1 MLPERALHLR
11 GILEGVEPD
20 LEDVVDEGE
29 ERREGVGR
37 HEQRHEAVLDDCG
50 WERGN
55 RVISSENYFYNEVL
69 MND

>member
-37 HEQRHEAVLDDCG
+37 HEQRHEAVLDYCG
-50 WERGN
+50 KRKS
-55 RVISSENYFYNEVL
+55 RI
-69 MND
+69 